1 MKTKK
6 EEFGDAAELNNY
18 EDYYLKLIEEIDDY
32 SIMLLDKRGAVVNC
46 NTCAKKSG
54 GYSAEDMID
63 KNFEILY
70 PQNDQKNKL
79 PEQLIEEAIK
89 KGKTLQEIRQVKK
102 SGETS
107 LCRIV
112 IHPLYDKSN
121 TINGFLKVTHDH
133 HKRIEQADENS
144 LLNTEL
150 VFQNNEKEKRA
161 AELVLANTELA
172 FQNNEKEKRATEL
185 VLANTELAFQNNEK
199 EKRAAELVLA
209 NTELAFQNAEK
220 EKRAAELVLAN
231 TELAF
236 QNSEKEKRAAELV
249 LANAELAF
257 QNNEKE
263 KRAAELVLAN
273 KALFL
278 QNEANEKCSKQL
290 MIANKALVLQNK
302 EKEMRAAELI
312 IANTEL
318 VFQHA
323 EKEKRSEELIISY
336 KELKNA
342 EQHISKLNI
351 ELEQNVL
358 NRTMQ
363 LEEANKDLTA
373 FSYSLSHDLRAPL
386 RAINGYAKI
395 LQEDYYDRFDEGG
408 KSMLEILYRNA
419 GKMDQLVDDLLAF
432 SKLGVKEVEKSI
444 VYMTGIA
451 KNLAA
456 EVRITKPE
464 VEIKIDNLH
473 TAWGDGFLL
482 KQALLNYLS
491 NAVKYSA
498 RVKRP
503 LIEIK
508 SELTDHEIIY
518 SVADNGIGFDMN
530 YADKLFNVF
539 QRLHSSK
546 EFAGSGIGLA
556 IVRRIIRKHGGKTW
570 AKGEPEKGATFYF
583 SLPAISNLSNQ
594 A

>member
-1 MKTKK
+1 
-6 EEFGDAAELNNY
+6 
-18 EDYYLKLIEEIDDY
+18 
-32 SIMLLDKRGAVVNC
+32 
-46 NTCAKKSG
+46 
-54 GYSAEDMID
+54 
-63 KNFEILY
+63 
-70 PQNDQKNKL
+70 
-79 PEQLIEEAIK
+79 
-89 KGKTLQEIRQVKK
+89 
-102 SGETS
+102 
-107 LCRIV
+107 
-112 IHPLYDKSN
+112 
-121 TINGFLKVTHDH
+121 
-133 HKRIEQADENS
+133 
-144 LLNTEL
+144 
-150 VFQNNEKEKRA
+150 
-161 AELVLANTELA
+161 
-172 FQNNEKEKRATEL
+172 
-185 VLANTELAFQNNEK
+185 
-199 EKRAAELVLA
+199 
-209 NTELAFQNAEK
+209 
-220 EKRAAELVLAN
+220 
-231 TELAF
+231 
-236 QNSEKEKRAAELV
+236 
-249 LANAELAF
+249 
-257 QNNEKE
+257 
-263 KRAAELVLAN
+263 
-273 KALFL
+273 
-278 QNEANEKCSKQL
+278 
-290 MIANKALVLQNK
+290 
-302 EKEMRAAELI
+302 
-312 IANTEL
+312 
-318 VFQHA
+318 
-323 EKEKRSEELIISY
+323 
-336 KELKNA
+336 
-342 EQHISKLNI
+342 
-351 ELEQNVL
+351 
-358 NRTMQ
+358 

-395 LQEDYYDRFDEGG
+395 LQEDYYDRFVEGG